1 MTYYYLNMIRCLIEQ
16 KELLIQFVFL
26 VSSFDISA
34 SKIRSCK
41 YNYRIKFEFL
51 MGLEFFNLE
60 GFQIATFLNLNTSLS
75 ANCIENYVENT
86 RCKKL
91 PFQYFFLS
99 KKNLKQA
106 KCHSTEGYLFFEFLV
121 RFDDV
126 FYQSMSNNIVF
137 I

>member
-60 GFQIATFLNLNTSLS
+60 GFQIVA
-75 ANCIENYVENT
+75 
-86 RCKKL
+86 
-91 PFQYFFLS
+91 
-99 KKNLKQA
+99 
-106 KCHSTEGYLFFEFLV
+106 FLV
-121 RFDDV
+121 RKLLIDRRLCCLLYDLLMDF
-126 FYQSMSNNIVF
+126 FLFTIVDNLLFNDLVLF
-137 I
+137 IVNQLLSYC